1 MWDVFISHA
10 WEDKESFA
18 HPLAKALEERG
29 LRVWYDEFTLRVGDK
44 LLRSIDHGLANSRY
58 GVVILSPNFFEKE
71 WAQKELAALA
81 AREVSGQKV
90 ILPVWHNITAGQIRE
105 YSLTLA
111 DRVAVLSDR
120 GLEHVVEELLRVIRR
135 IYEPEMVLISAGEF
149 LMGSDPS
156 VDKDAHEDEQP
167 QHTLSLPDY
176 YMARTP
182 VTNAQYVA
190 FVQVTYR
197 RPNHWEGGKPPS
209 GKEDHP
215 VVNVTWHDAVAYCHW
230 LSEVT
235 GRPYR
240 LPSEA
245 EWEKGGRGTDGR
257 IWPWGNQW
265 DAKRCNTS
273 EGGKGNT
280 TPVGAY
286 PEGASPYGLLD
297 MAGNVLEWTRS
308 LWGEDWEEPSFKYPY
323 DPADGREDL
332 EAPDTV
338 LRVLRGGSWNYSQ
351 VNARCIERRRHSPSY
366 SHNFIGFRLV
376 SPVGSDF

>member
-120 GLEHVVEELLRVIRR
+120 GLEHVVEELLRVIGR
-135 IYEPEMVLISAGEF
+135 IYEPEMVLIPAGEF

-156 VDKDAHEDEQP
+156 VDKDARDLEQP
-167 QHTLSLPDY
+167 QHTLYLPDY
-176 YMARTP
+176 YLAKTP
-182 VTNAQYVA
+182 VTNAE
-190 FVQVTYR
+190 
-197 RPNHWEGGKPPS
+197 HWEGGKPPS
-209 GKEDHP
+209 GKEDYP
-215 VVNVTWHDAVAYCHW
+215 VVYVSWYDAVAYCRW
-230 LSEVT
+230 LSRVT

-245 EWEKGGRGTDGR
+245 EWEKGARGTDGR
-257 IWPWGNQW
+257 IYPWGNQW
-265 DAKRCNTS
+265 DAKRCNTEES
-273 EGGKGNT
+273 GILDT

-297 MAGNVLEWTRS
+297 MAGNVWEWTRS

-323 DPADGREDL
+323 DPDDGREDL
-332 EAPDTV
+332 EAEGG
-338 LRVLRGGSWNYSQ
+338 RVLRGGSWRYRRGH
-351 VNARCIERRRHSPSY
+351 ARCVVRLRYPPLASN
-366 SHNFIGFRLV
+366 NFIGFRLV
-376 SPVGSDF
+376 STVGSDF